1 LGWEVLSTVVGVDFE
16 AFIAAFRLLSRA
28 ETMADVL
35 KPSRRTFGGC
45 MMYDGVRL
53 DMDRVL

>member
-1 LGWEVLSTVVGVDFE
+1 VDFE